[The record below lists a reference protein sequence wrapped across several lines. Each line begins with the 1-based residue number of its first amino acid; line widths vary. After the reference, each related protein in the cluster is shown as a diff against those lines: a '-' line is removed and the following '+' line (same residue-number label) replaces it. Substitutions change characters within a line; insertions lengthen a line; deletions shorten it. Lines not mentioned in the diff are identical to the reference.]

1 MLNPRGWWSIVAAK
15 PNLIIINLDESA
27 TLEARRSRCRS
38 RSRSFRIC
46 RAAAASG
53 SKALPQP
60 LPSLRLCLQNNIH
73 RSPHPPSSSSPILHS
88 YSDLTVL
95 NLLAFARLDSP
106 KLFKLQVTIL
116 MCSKT
121 KKKTRSEKKKE
132 EIRNVVF
139 QNLSPSFGFAVQEHD
154 GLLLVNES
162 MSTDFKV

>member
-1 MLNPRGWWSIVAAK
+1 MAAK

-53 SKALPQP
+53 SQALPQP

-73 RSPHPPSSSSPILHS
+73 RSPPSFLLLTYSTLLLRS
-88 YSDLTVL
+88 YSTQPTCLCSIGQPKTL
-95 NLLAFARLDSP
+95 QASSYHLDV
-106 KLFKLQVTIL
+106 FKDE
-116 MCSKT
+116 
-121 KKKTRSEKKKE
+121 KKTRSEKKKE
-132 EIRNVVF
+132 EVRNVVF

-162 MSTDFKV
+162 MITPLQTVKVLNC

>member
-1 MLNPRGWWSIVAAK
+1 MWRPSPTSSSSIWTKVRRWKLEEVDAEAEAEASASAELLLLLAPKRSLN
-15 PNLIIINLDESA
+15 
-27 TLEARRSRCRS
+27 
-38 RSRSFRIC
+38 
-46 RAAAASG
+46 
-53 SKALPQP
+53 
-60 LPSLRLCLQNNIH
+60 LCLLSDSACKTTYIA
-73 RSPHPPSSSSPILHS
+73 PHPPSSSSPILHS

-132 EIRNVVF
+132 EVRNVVF